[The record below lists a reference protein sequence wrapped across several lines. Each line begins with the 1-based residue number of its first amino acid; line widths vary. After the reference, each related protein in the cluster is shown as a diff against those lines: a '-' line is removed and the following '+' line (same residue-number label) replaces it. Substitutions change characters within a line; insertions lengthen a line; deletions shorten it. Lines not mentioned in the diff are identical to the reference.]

1 MKNPLRNRKGQF
13 VIEGVL
19 LLVVTVGAFLWA
31 TNYLREE
38 KILAKLISGPWEK
51 ISGMIESGVWEAP
64 DKARK
69 QHPNQI
75 SRSNTVKPEGQ

>member
-1 MKNPLRNRKGQF
+1 MINPLRNRKGQF

-19 LLVVTVGAFLWA
+19 LLVVTVSAFLWA
-31 TNYLREE
+31 TNYARDN
-38 KILAKLISGPWEK
+38 KFLAKLIAGPWTK
-51 ISGMIESGVWEAP
+51 ISGMIEAGVWEAP

-75 SRSNTVKPEGQ
+75 DRSNTVKPEGQ